1 MIKQIPSPNFTK
13 GRKSKVSMVV
23 IHIMAG
29 SLIGTDNWFS
39 QKVSSASSHYG
50 VGFKGEVH
58 QYVQE
63 SDTAWHS
70 GVVKAPTIAL
80 NGANPNDIAIG
91 IECEGSDLSKAPQA
105 QIDAIIALVEDICKR
120 NNIPVDRQHIVG
132 HYQINSVTRANCPS
146 TDKSIL
152 DVIVKKAQS
161 PKVCPTCGQLV
172 A

>member
-13 GRKSKVSMVV
+13 GRKAPISMVV

-39 QKVSSASSHYG
+39 QKVSKASSHYG
-50 VGFKGEVH
+50 VGFKGDVH
-58 QYVQE
+58 QYVSEQ
-63 SDTAWHS
+63 DTAWHS
-70 GVVKAPTIAL
+70 GVVRSPTIDFK
-80 NGANPNDIAIG
+80 GVNPNDLSVG

-105 QIDAIIALVEDICKR
+105 QIDAIANLVKDICKR
-120 NNIPVDRQHIVG
+120 NNLEISRKTIIG
-132 HYQINSVTRANCPS
+132 HYEVNSVTRAKCPA

-152 DVIVKKAQS
+152 DTIVKKAHAS
-161 PKVCPTCGQLV
+161 VCPTCGQLV